1 MTKNQEDTLM
11 KVYLEVTQN
20 KLQNKFK
27 KQLNRMKN
35 QPKHQYKS
43 IAERYEYALYR
54 IKGGESK
61 ENY

>member
-1 MTKNQEDTLM
+1 M

-35 QPKHQYKS
+35 QSKHQYKS